1 MDAVNT
7 GGKPSGRRSRTNDPE
22 RTKADIITVATAEFS
37 SNGLSGA
44 RVDAIA
50 EKTRTSKRMIYY
62 YFGSKEGL
70 YLAVLEQAYAEI
82 RAIEESL
89 RLDSLD
95 PEPAIRQLEEMTFDY
110 DEAHPDFIRLVGI
123 ENIHK
128 AEHLAGSSVIRD
140 MNLSIIATIR
150 AVLARGCEAELF
162 RPGVDPIDLHL
173 MISAFCFFRVAN
185 RHTFGAIFGRDLLD
199 PASRAHY
206 RTMVADMVA
215 GYLQRP

>member
-7 GGKPSGRRSRTNDPE
+7 SGKPSSRRTRINDPE

-89 RLDSLD
+89 RLDALD
-95 PEPAIRQLEEMTFDY
+95 PEAAIRQLVEMTFDY
-110 DEAHPDFIRLVGI
+110 DEGHPDFVRLVGI
-123 ENIHK
+123 ENIHR

-140 MNLSIIATIR
+140 MNLGIIATIR
-150 AVLARGCEAELF
+150 AVLARGRETGRF
-162 RPGVDPIDLHL
+162 RSDVDPIDLHL

-185 RHTFGAIFGRDLLD
+185 RHTFEAIFQVDFAD
-199 PASRAHY
+199 PAARARHK
-206 RTMVADMVA
+206 RMIGDAVIR
-215 GYLQRP
+215 YLTID

>member
-7 GGKPSGRRSRTNDPE
+7 NGKPSSRRSRTNDPE
-22 RTKADIITVATAEFS
+22 RTRADIITVATAEFS

-82 RAIEESL
+82 RAVEESL

-95 PEPAIRQLEEMTFDY
+95 PEAAIRQLVEMTFDY
-110 DEAHPDFIRLVGI
+110 DEGHPDFVRLVGI
-123 ENIHK
+123 ENIHN
-128 AEHLAGSSVIRD
+128 AQHLAGSSVIRD

-150 AVLARGCEAELF
+150 SVLARGSATGQF
-162 RPGVDPIDLHL
+162 RSGIDPIDLHL
-173 MISAFCFFRVAN
+173 MISAFCFFRVGN
-185 RHTFGAIFGRDLLD
+185 RHTFEAIFQVDLSEPVGRERHKRMIGD
-199 PASRAHY
+199 AIIR
-206 RTMVADMVA
+206 
-215 GYLQRP
+215 YLTDV

>member
-7 GGKPSGRRSRTNDPE
+7 GGKPSGRRPRTNDPD

-89 RLDSLD
+89 RLDALD
-95 PEPAIRQLEEMTFDY
+95 PEAAIRQLVEMTFDY
-110 DEAHPDFIRLVGI
+110 DEAHPDFVRLVGI

-150 AVLARGCEAELF
+150 AVLVRGCEAGLF
-162 RPGVDPIDLHL
+162 RPGVDPVDLHL

-185 RHTFGAIFGRDLLD
+185 RHTFEAIFQVDFAD
-199 PASRAHY
+199 PAARERHKRMIGDAVI
-206 RTMVADMVA
+206 R
-215 GYLQRP
+215 YLTIG